1 MIFSED
7 QLALQLKA
15 RAFSRERLLPGY
27 IERDR
32 QAGFDR
38 ALLREMGELGLLAR
52 DAQPPLGQQNTRGVD
67 TGIVIEELAYGDFN
81 MAGVAVVQS
90 LCATII
96 ERSASSLIKHRWLD
110 KVAQGDALLAIAVTE
125 QSAGSDAMA
134 IQLKATRTPDG
145 YLLNGEKWSINFA
158 DTADAYVVFARL
170 EEDGPGGASGI
181 TAFLVP
187 AGTPGL
193 SATRYDNLGSR
204 LGARGSVS
212 FKNVPIARDH
222 LLGGEG
228 KGFSEVMRGFD
239 FTRALISLQC
249 IGAARASLEETW
261 SHTRSRNAFGGAI
274 ARFQGVTFPLAE
286 AEAHLAAAR
295 QLAYHAL
302 QLRDLGRE
310 HTVES
315 ALVKSTTPRTAFNAI
330 HNCILTFG
338 HLACNMGSP
347 HQQRMRDVMGLEVGE
362 GTENIMKM
370 IVARQRTGRIAAF
383 R

>member
-7 QLALQLKA
+7 QLTLQRKA
-15 RAFSRERLLPGY
+15 RAFSRDRLLPGY

-38 ALLREMGELGLLAR
+38 ALLREMGELGFLSR
-52 DAQPPLGQQNTRGVD
+52 DIQGVD

-90 LCATII
+90 LCATVIG
-96 ERSASSLIKHRWLD
+96 RSASETVKNRWLECITRG
-110 KVAQGDALLAIAVTE
+110 QALLSIAVTE

-134 IQLKATRTPDG
+134 IRMEATRTSGG
-145 YLLNGEKWSINFA
+145 YLLNGEKWSINLA
-158 DTADAYVVFARL
+158 ETADAHLVFAHL
-170 EEDGPGGASGI
+170 KDEAGGASQGI
-181 TAFLVP
+181 SAFLVP
-187 AGTPGL
+187 AGTAGL

-204 LGARGSVS
+204 LGGRGTVA
-212 FKNVPIARDH
+212 FQNVAVPRDH
-222 LLGGEG
+222 LIGGEG
-228 KGFSEVMRGFD
+228 KGFTEVMRGFD
-239 FTRALISLQC
+239 FTRALIALQC
-249 IGAARASLEETW
+249 IGAATASLDETW
-261 SHTRSRNAFGGAI
+261 AHTRSRHAFGGPI
-274 ARFQGVTFPLAE
+274 ARFQGVTLPLAE
-286 AEAHLAAAR
+286 AEAQLAAGR

-310 HTVES
+310 HTVE
-315 ALVKSTTPRTAFNAI
+315 AAMVKSIAPRAAFNAI